1 MNKCRDDLFDIESM
15 LLEYASGSCT
25 EAREILISSYMSF
38 CEKSCEKVYQFEHMG
53 GVLMNNM
60 CEPVKMKQ
68 GSLDNV
74 LGLLEMM
81 EEQEQRAASRR
92 AARQAAHAAAIPEA
106 ILHKLRSKGRRLKW
120 TPIYRGIRYC
130 AIPMDCAKETAMLLK
145 ISPGAHTPHHEHNGI
160 EITLVLEGAFQ
171 DDNARYTAGQIVVS
185 DKHTHH
191 EPVADAEQG
200 CVCLM
205 ISDAP
210 IHFTRGL
217 SRLLNLFQRF

>member
-1 MNKCRDDLFDIESM
+1 MSKCRDDLFDIETM

-60 CEPVKMKQ
+60 CEPVKMKKD
-68 GSLDNV
+68 SLDNV
-74 LGLLEMM
+74 LGLLEVM
-81 EEQEQRAASRR
+81 EKQEQQA
-92 AARQAAHAAAIPEA
+92 AARRTARKKAQAAIPEA
-106 ILHKLRSKGRRLKW
+106 ILRKLNNKGRRLKW

-145 ISPGAHTPHHEHNGI
+145 ISPGAHTPHHEHNGL
-160 EITLVLEGAFQ
+160 EITLVLDGAFQ
-171 DDNARYTAGQIVVS
+171 DENARYTAGQIVVS

-191 EPVADAEQG
+191 EPIADAELG
-200 CVCLM
+200 CTCLM
-205 ISDAP
+205 ISDGP
-210 IHFTRGL
+210 IHFTKGL
-217 SRLLNLFQRF
+217 SRLLNLLQRF